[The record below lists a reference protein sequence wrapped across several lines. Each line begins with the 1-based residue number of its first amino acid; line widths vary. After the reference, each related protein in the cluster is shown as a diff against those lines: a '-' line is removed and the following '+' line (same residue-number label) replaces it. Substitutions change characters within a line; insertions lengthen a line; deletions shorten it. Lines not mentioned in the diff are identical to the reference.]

1 MVPRMSPV
9 QLECRRFDGLASA
22 VDELIR
28 LDESRTDDKLRQAIA
43 APRPQFVAVHC
54 SILQGARTVA
64 RAISK
69 TMAKRIANALNRH
82 IPNREG
88 I

>member
-1 MVPRMSPV
+1 MTRQSLTVSPPNPP
-9 QLECRRFDGLASA
+9 
-22 VDELIR
+22 
-28 LDESRTDDKLRQAIA
+28 
-43 APRPQFVAVHC
+43 PRPQFVAVHC